1 LKSAIAYSKKSYFK
15 VKIIFMETTTLTN
28 ANWSLPR
35 KISFR
40 FFCSFFILYIFPFP
54 LNSVPFAAE
63 INKIS
68 EKILHWYFAA
78 FDYVTTFWHWLIP
91 GVGKNLL
98 SLKTPITIFTNGSGD
113 TTYDYVLLLTQ
124 VLLAI
129 ISCIAWSILDR
140 NRKSYNTAYYW
151 LCVLLRYFLAVI
163 MLSYGFSK
171 VFHLQMPY
179 PYLTRLVQ
187 PYGDSSPMGLVWTYI
202 GQSKAFSAV
211 LGWSEVICGL
221 LLFFRKTTLVG
232 ALFTLIVMGN
242 VMVVN
247 FCYDVPVKLF
257 SSMLELMALYLAAP
271 YLRKLYQALIQ
282 HEPTHIS
289 NYYQPV
295 FTKRWQVIVINVL
308 KFLIIADALFY
319 GVKGSIDQGKQYGD
333 YAPKPPLYGIYNTE
347 LVIRNND
354 TIPPLTT
361 DTSRWKQIIIQR
373 KDYARIKL
381 MNDSL
386 MNYNFKIDTVLKKA
400 TVYNFIDTLA
410 KASFSYIKNG
420 DDLILIGK
428 MGADSLIVKLKR
440 YDERNFRLM
449 NRGFHWINEYPYNR

>member
-1 LKSAIAYSKKSYFK
+1 MEPTTGTNPNWTIA
-15 VKIIFMETTTLTN
+15 
-28 ANWSLPR
+28 R

-40 FFCSFFILYIFPFP
+40 FFFSFFILYIFPFP

-63 INKIS
+63 VNKIS
-68 EKILHWYFAA
+68 EKILSWYFAA
-78 FDYVTTFWHWLIP
+78 FEYVTVFWHWLVPAI
-91 GVGKNLL
+91 GK
-98 SLKTPITIFTNGSGD
+98 SLVQLEKPITIFTNGSGD

-129 ISCIAWSILDR
+129 IICIAWSILDR

-151 LCVLLRYFLAVI
+151 LCVLLRYYVGVI

-179 PYLTRLVQ
+179 PYLSRLVQ
-187 PYGDSSPMGLVWTYI
+187 PYGDSSPMGLVWTYV

-211 LGWSEVICGL
+211 VGWSEVICGL

-232 ALFTLIVMGN
+232 ALLTLIVMGN
-242 VMVVN
+242 IMAVN

-271 YLRKLYQALIQ
+271 YLKKLYQALIQ
-282 HEPTHIS
+282 HKPTHIN

-295 FTKRWQVIVINVL
+295 FTKKWVAAGVKIL
-308 KFLIIADALFY
+308 KVLIIADALFY

-333 YAPKPPLYGIYNTE
+333 NAPKPPLYGIYNTE

-361 DTSRWKQIIIQR
+361 DTTRWKQVIIQFNN
-373 KDYARIKL
+373 YARIKL
-381 MNDSL
+381 MNDTL
-386 MNYNFKIDTVLKKA
+386 RNYNFKVDTVLKKA
-400 TVYNFIDTLA
+400 VVFPNWDTLN
-410 KASFSYIKNG
+410 KINFNYINDGDYLTFTGKLKN
-420 DDLILIGK
+420 
-428 MGADSLIVKLKR
+428 DSLFIKLKR
-440 YDERNFRLM
+440 FDEKNFRLM
-449 NRGFHWINEYPYNR
+449 SRGFHWINEYPYNR

>member
-1 LKSAIAYSKKSYFK
+1 
-15 VKIIFMETTTLTN
+15 METTTGTN
-28 ANWSLPR
+28 SDWTIAR

-40 FFCSFFILYIFPFP
+40 FFFSFFILYIFPFP
-54 LNSVPFAAE
+54 LNSVPFGAE

-68 EKILHWYFAA
+68 EKILGWYYAA
-78 FDYVTTFWHWLIP
+78 FDYITVFWHWLIP
-91 GVGKNLL
+91 AVGK
-98 SLKTPITIFTNGSGD
+98 SLIKLEKPITIFTNGSGD

-129 ISCIAWSILDR
+129 IICIAWSILDR

-151 LCVLLRYFLAVI
+151 LCVLLRYYVGVI

-179 PYLTRLVQ
+179 PYLSRLVQ
-187 PYGDSSPMGLVWTYI
+187 PYGDSSPMGLVWTYV

-221 LLFFRKTTLVG
+221 FLFFRKTTLVG

-257 SSMLELMALYLAAP
+257 SSVLELMSLYLAAP
-271 YLRKLYQALIQ
+271 YLKKLYQALIQ
-282 HEPTHIS
+282 HKPTHID

-295 FTKRWQVIVINVL
+295 FNKKWLAVGIKVL

-319 GVKGSIDQGKQYGD
+319 GIKGSIDQGKQYGD
-333 YAPKPPLYGIYNTE
+333 NAPKPPLYGIYNTE

-361 DTSRWKQIIIQR
+361 DTSRWKQVIIQFNN
-373 KDYARIKL
+373 YARIKL
-381 MNDSL
+381 MNDTL
-386 MNYNFKIDTVLKKA
+386 RNYNFKVDTVLKK
-400 TVYNFIDTLA
+400 VVVFPNWDTLS
-410 KASFSYIKNG
+410 KINFNYINDADYLTFTGKLKN
-420 DDLILIGK
+420 
-428 MGADSLIVKLKR
+428 DSLFIKLKR
-440 YDERNFRLM
+440 FDEKNFRLM
-449 NRGFHWINEYPYNR
+449 SRGFHWINEYPYNR